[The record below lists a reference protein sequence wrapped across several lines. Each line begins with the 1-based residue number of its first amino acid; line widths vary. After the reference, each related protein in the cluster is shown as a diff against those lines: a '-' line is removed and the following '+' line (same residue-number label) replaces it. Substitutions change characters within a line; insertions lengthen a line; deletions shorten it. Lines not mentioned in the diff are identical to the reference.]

1 MQLGHS
7 LSIILSVMQFEW
19 DEDKNRENIR
29 NHGIS
34 FERAK
39 TVFDYAIVTK
49 IDDRKDYGEVR
60 EISLGLLEGVV
71 VIVVV
76 HTEREGKVRII
87 SARKANKVER
97 KVYNERTRKNTR

>member
-1 MQLGHS
+1 
-7 LSIILSVMQFEW
+7 MQFDW
-19 DEDKNRENIR
+19 DEKKNRENIR

-39 TVFDYAIVTK
+39 TVFDYTIVTK

-60 EISLGLLEGVV
+60 EISLGLLEGVI

-87 SARKANKVER
+87 SARKANKAER
-97 KVYNERTRKNTR
+97 KVYYERTRKSTR